1 MIMVVISSK
10 WITKKKHVSSQ
21 LYPKYIS
28 ISNDV
33 EWVHKKTYIYIS
45 IGQLYTF
52 AIFASALENKYV
64 LKNET
69 YNETKKRESFKLHHN
84 KKYVTIIWNFN

>member
-1 MIMVVISSK
+1 MLNEFI
-10 WITKKKHVSSQ
+10 KK
-21 LYPKYIS
+21 L
-28 ISNDV
+28 
-33 EWVHKKTYIYIS
+33 IYIS

-84 KKYVTIIWNFN
+84 KKYVTII